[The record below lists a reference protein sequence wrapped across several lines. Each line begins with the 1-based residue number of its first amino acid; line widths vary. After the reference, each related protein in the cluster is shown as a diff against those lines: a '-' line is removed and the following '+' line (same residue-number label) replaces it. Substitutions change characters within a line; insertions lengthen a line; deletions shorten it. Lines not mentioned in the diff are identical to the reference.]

1 MPTPDRAQMEA
12 ENSTE
17 LNWTEAQTGQQIVA
31 QVNSLPAR
39 AWATFDKAAAAR
51 RLSAACK
58 TRGQKNMYIICKQRG
73 THTHTLAHTHRHT
86 HTTRNRHK
94 HMFKAARTSL
104 NLCSRIW
111 ARREG
116 ACGRW
121 ALGGQKANGNL
132 LYIYVDILPSW
143 KWIQSVWKP
152 AAVPPGIDYEATE
165 KPSLSHTPIGA
176 GYLLM
181 KLAKLL
187 PITTVNRLTNST
199 AATAAAT
206 LKILILIIAVAA
218 NNMYTSS
225 IWGNPASCQIVWW

>member
-1 MPTPDRAQMEA
+1 
-12 ENSTE
+12 
-17 LNWTEAQTGQQIVA
+17 
-31 QVNSLPAR
+31 
-39 AWATFDKAAAAR
+39 
-51 RLSAACK
+51 
-58 TRGQKNMYIICKQRG
+58 
-73 THTHTLAHTHRHT
+73 
-86 HTTRNRHK
+86 
-94 HMFKAARTSL
+94 MFKAARTSL

-206 LKILILIIAVAA
+206 LKILILILIIAVAA

-225 IWGNPASCQIVWW
+225 IWGKPASCQIVWW